1 LPVKILPELRG
12 VNGGDDGMKD
22 ALIKIS
28 FWVFVVVGVF
38 GFLYPYYCLTNLK
51 DMAEELEKIRKI
63 IEDKQVTKS

>member
-1 LPVKILPELRG
+1 
-12 VNGGDDGMKD
+12 MKD